1 MSTVEI
7 ETGRYVKRY
16 AFWSPATWSIP
27 KLYWDA
33 WSQEQRVH
41 AICRQLEK
49 VIAYS
54 DYLGVNVDDIAARLK
69 AIEEGQLDE
78 LIVAEIEAWFAEH
91 EPEITAS
98 IEALNAALPID
109 DFDSENTVKDAID
122 AIEAVLPLSEFDSE
136 STVKGAIDNLAS
148 NTIKTYN
155 SIFQALSDVDESTSF
170 VQTAAYYN
178 GSGIGG
184 ALYKVYTTTP
194 TGYYEQANSGVYL
207 KPVNAHSVSQFGAVG
222 NGSTDDTAAIQK
234 AVDNLDC
241 IDFEAGRTYRV
252 SNIVISDDD
261 KVLNGNGCTLATDN
275 YQTDTLKSALNIGNS
290 SIKVNNPDFYNV
302 NQTAVIYS
310 AGNTP
315 TFYQIIVTAKSG
327 DVISF
332 KSYKPFKQNDT
343 TGDTSPYY
351 FPSGSTVYT
360 GTTVFSISKQL
371 YVSQTGTIKNVT
383 IRDFTF
389 EQSNNLQSAA
399 NWAQLGYGVFSY
411 NAEKITFENNHV
423 IGGSSLF
430 LFFYGYHKE
439 VFVTGNTF
447 DGVSHAQAV
456 AAHWDMVDISTTN
469 RTHGFNVVNN
479 IFNECPSSIIYSSV
493 DGGICEGNTIR
504 LSTSNNKLSIYLYGG
519 DVSMYTS
526 YSAYDQP
533 SFYTQ
538 NIIVSNNDIKS
549 ATQSGA
555 GISLQGTKN
564 CLVCN
569 NTIMG
574 MNNGVTMVAGTNDV
588 ISGNV
593 FEYTTT
599 GTNNSSIRLYGKLVN
614 LKIKDN
620 VFNAPRVIRLDAL
633 LKTVSSG
640 VQSTTYWSW
649 SDSSVFVEG
658 NHIYQ
663 SAAFSVIFIGGTTE
677 TNNAPST
684 MMDVPKMIMFNSN
697 ELVNT
702 AGTSV
707 VLYDVNSTLQTFIT
721 DKSNLTGAQMQ
732 AYNNISTG
740 IQTIQ
745 GAFSGGVTASNNTT
759 IAV

>member
-16 AFWSPATWSIP
+16 AFWNPATWSIP
-27 KLYWDA
+27 ALYWDA
-33 WSQEQRVH
+33 LSIEQRTH

-49 VIAYS
+49 VIAYA
-54 DYLGVNVDDIAARLK
+54 DYLGVNTDDIAARLK
-69 AIEEGQLDE
+69 AIEEGQLDPV
-78 LIVAEIEAWFAEH
+78 IIAAIEAWFEDNQPA
-91 EPEITAS
+91 IVAA
-98 IEALNAALPID
+98 IDALNEALPISA
-109 DFDSENTVKDAID
+109 FDADNTVKDAMD
-122 AIEAVLPLSEFDSE
+122 ALEAAVIADVERTASAFDSLE
-136 STVKGAIDNLAS
+136 SALTEVNETDKFVKTAS
-148 NTIKTYN
+148 YYDGGN
-155 SIFQALSDVDESTSF
+155 S
-170 VQTAAYYN
+170 
-178 GSGIGG
+178 GG
-184 ALYKVYTTTP
+184 AFYRVTNTVP
-194 TGYYEQANSGVYL
+194 SGYYETADSGLYL
-207 KPVNAHSVSQFGAVG
+207 EIIEPTNVSQFGAKG
-222 NGSTDDTAAIQK
+222 DGSTDDTAAIQN
-234 AVDNLDC
+234 AVDNMDYVN
-241 IDFEAGRTYRV
+241 FEAGKTYRV
-252 SNIVISDDD
+252 SNIWISDDD
-261 KVLNGNGCTLATDN
+261 KTLAGNGCTLATDN
-275 YQTDTLKSALNIGNS
+275 YQTDTLAAALNIGDS
-290 SIKVNNPDFYNV
+290 SITVSNPEFYNV

-315 TFYQIIVTAKSG
+315 QFYQIIITGKSG
-327 DVISF
+327 NTLSF
-332 KSYKPFKQNDT
+332 KSYKPFRQSDT
-343 TGDTSPYY
+343 SADTSPYH
-351 FPSGSTVYT
+351 FPNGSAVYT
-360 GTTVFSISKQL
+360 GTTIFSISKQL
-371 YVSQTGTIKNVT
+371 YYSQTGKISNVLIK
-383 IRDFTF
+383 DFTF
-389 EQSNNLQSAA
+389 EQSNNLLSLA

-411 NAEKITFENNHV
+411 NAENVTFARNHV

-439 VFVTGNTF
+439 VFVTENTF

-456 AAHWDMVDISTTN
+456 AAHWDMVDISLDN

-493 DGGICEGNTIR
+493 DGGICEGNIIR
-504 LSTSNNKLSIYLYGG
+504 LSTATNRLSIYIYGG
-519 DVSMYTS
+519 DISVYTS

-533 SFYTQ
+533 SYYTQ

-569 NTIMG
+569 NNIMG
-574 MNNGVTMVAGTNDV
+574 MNNGLTMVAGTNDV

-640 VQSTTYWSW
+640 VQSTTYWGW

-684 MMDVPKMIMFNSN
+684 MMDVPKMIMFNGN

-759 IAV
+759 IAM